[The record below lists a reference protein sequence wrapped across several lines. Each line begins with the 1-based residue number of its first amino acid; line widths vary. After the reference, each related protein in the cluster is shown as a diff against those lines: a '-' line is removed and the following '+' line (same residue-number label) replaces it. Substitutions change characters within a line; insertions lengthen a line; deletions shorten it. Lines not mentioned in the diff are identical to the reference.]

1 MYESGAFQPPCYN
14 FAFPMSETTL
24 CALCEKGKARRECPG
39 VRGWICSP
47 CCGAEREV
55 TVDCPFDCFY
65 LREAR
70 KHEKE
75 QTPTA
80 EMIPFPGIEVPD
92 AFLAEHEQLIAAVG
106 LQMLRYALADRKTTD
121 HDLQAAIEKLVK
133 TYESLSSGI
142 YYESLPEEPTQ
153 IGAFREIK
161 KFLDE
166 YQENERKKGAV
177 APLKESDVIRS
188 LVFWSRWAALRSN
201 GRARGRAFIDFLR
214 QSYPESAG
222 KPDEP
227 RLIVPGQ

>member
-1 MYESGAFQPPCYN
+1 M
-14 FAFPMSETTL
+14 
-24 CALCEKGKARRECPG
+24 
-39 VRGWICSP
+39 
-47 CCGAEREV
+47 

-75 QTPTA
+75 QTPTV
-80 EMIPFPGIEVPD
+80 ETMPFPGIEVPD
-92 AFLAEHEQLIAAVG
+92 AFLAEHEQFIAAIG
-106 LQMLRYALADRKTTD
+106 LQMLRYALAHPKTTD
-121 HDLQAAIEKLVK
+121 NDLQTAIEKLVK

-166 YQENERKKGAV
+166 HQENERKKGAL
-177 APLKESDVIRS
+177 APFKESDVIRS
-188 LVFWSRWAALRSN
+188 LVFLSRLTALRSN

-214 QSYPESAG
+214 KSYPESAG
-222 KPDEP
+222 KQEEP
-227 RLIVPGQ
+227 RLIVPGR